1 MSGNY
6 LLDTNIIVALFAND
20 TAVTN
25 RLASDVTVFVPSIG
39 LGELYYG
46 AQKSSR
52 LKDNL
57 AQVDNF
63 VVMSTVLSCDA
74 ETASWYGEIRN
85 KLRQKGRP
93 IPENDIW
100 ISAIAFQHD
109 LILVTRDAH
118 FSEIENLKIEQW

>member
-25 RLASDVTVFVPSIG
+25 RLASDITVFVPSIG

-52 LKDNL
+52 IKDNL
-57 AQVDNF
+57 AQVDKF
-63 VVMSTVLSCDA
+63 VAISTILSCDA

-100 ISAIAFQHD
+100 IAAIAFQHD